1 MLWLFLTLLSVGGGS
16 VVVVV
21 VIVLFFCSGGGAVV
35 VVFCFDGVRVLQF
48 ECAGVPWFW
57 SSQTFYAS
65 TSHSGKGSPT

>member
-1 MLWLFLTLLSVGGGS
+1 MVVAHTVGDGGDDI

-21 VIVLFFCSGGGAVV
+21 FFFCGGGGEVG
-35 VVFCFDGVRVLQF
+35 VVFCFDGVQVLQF

-65 TSHSGKGSPT
+65 TSHSGGFY